1 MLFFVYFEIPVLKF
15 IQQYIL
21 FPISMGE
28 YRLSSPDYTYSLEA
42 NLTFR
47 RIVGHFKFIHIF
59 LFFIM
64 TSITIILFN
73 KKKNFNKKEDLIIYG
88 SMIATTFLIMFHQLI
103 TANQTFI
110 FSIIPVLA
118 GLSHVLVERY
128 FSKKNFYKLIILSL
142 VILVTVK
149 YHLEYNVKRKF
160 MDLQN
165 TDLSKAVNAS
175 LLDKKFENLKW
186 INPFFSG
193 NPQDEINLLKNTAE
207 AIKDDDREKMVIT
220 NYQFFSVILEEDLN
234 IPNRWYLG
242 NASHPH
248 EDHKYYKF
256 YKDHFEKILSKNNI
270 QVIYTVGFS
279 NNKTIRLQKDFESYT
294 DNICFDKF
302 VINGISSGFK
312 LRKCR

>member
-1 MLFFVYFEIPVLKF
+1 
-15 IQQYIL
+15 
-21 FPISMGE
+21 
-28 YRLSSPDYTYSLEA
+28 
-42 NLTFR
+42 
-47 RIVGHFKFIHIF
+47 
-59 LFFIM
+59 
-64 TSITIILFN
+64 
-73 KKKNFNKKEDLIIYG
+73 
-88 SMIATTFLIMFHQLI
+88 MIATTFLIIFHQLI

-175 LLDKKFENLKW
+175 LLDKKFKNLKW

-193 NPQDEINLLKNTAE
+193 NPQDEINLLKNTVKL
-207 AIKDDDREKMVIT
+207 IKDDDREKMVVT

-234 IPNRWYLG
+234 IPNRWYLRTAS
-242 NASHPH
+242 ASHPQK
-248 EDHKYYKF
+248 DHKYYKF